1 MGKLLCKG
9 RRTSEFRAFVDQ
21 VDFEL
26 EQAKKELA
34 KCDALTQDL
43 LHFAELKTANAA
55 EGYKVF
61 AMLAEVRKR
70 RRKAKND
77 IEILTPIQARLH
89 QAGLAQP
96 SVWYELDKKET
107 RHRDYY
113 FREITEDQ
121 IRGKK
126 PWTL

>member
-1 MGKLLCKG
+1 MKKPLCKG
-9 RRTSEFRAFVDQ
+9 RRTGEFKAFVDQ

-43 LHFAELKTANAA
+43 LHFAELKTVNAA
-55 EGYKVF
+55 EGYKAF
-61 AMLAEVRKR
+61 AMLAKIRQR
-70 RRKAKND
+70 RRKAKDD
-77 IEILTPIQARLH
+77 IEILTPIQARLR
-89 QAGLAQP
+89 QAGMHQP

-121 IRGKK
+121 IRRGCV
-126 PWTL
+126 